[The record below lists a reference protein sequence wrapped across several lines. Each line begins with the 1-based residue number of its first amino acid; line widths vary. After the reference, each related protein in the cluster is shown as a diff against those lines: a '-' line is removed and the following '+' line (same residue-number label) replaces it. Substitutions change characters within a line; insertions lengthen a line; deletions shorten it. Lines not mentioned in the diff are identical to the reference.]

1 MEQIISKEELEKLES
16 LKGKVRGVS
25 LKADGGFVLKELGE
39 DGVKKLEKAM
49 SDLGYPIVYSK
60 IKEMDYY
67 PIFLKAMTLVVLQRL
82 FNFHEKDFVEMG
94 RYGSKVSLIL
104 RLFVKYFFSFERVMN
119 EIPKIWRKYYTVG
132 DLKVA
137 EYNKERRYLIGRL
150 YNFDFHPL
158 ECQYLKGYFPTV
170 LRMIIRDEMTC
181 EETKCPHKGDDY
193 HEFLLKW

>member
-1 MEQIISKEELEKLES
+1 MEQKISKEELRELES

-25 LKADGGFVLKELGE
+25 LKADGGFVLKEMGE
-39 DGVKKLEKAM
+39 EGVKRLEKTM
-49 SDLGYPIVYSK
+49 SDLGYPIVYSE

-67 PIFLKAMTLVVLQRL
+67 PIFLKAMTLIVLQRL
-82 FNFHEKDFVEMG
+82 FNFQEKDFMEMG

-104 RLFVKYFFSFERVMN
+104 RLFVKYFFSFERVMK

-137 EYNKERRYLIGRL
+137 EYNKEKRYLIGKL
-150 YNFDFHPL
+150 YNFNLHPL

-181 EETKCPHKGDDY
+181 EEIKCLHKGDDY